1 VHPAYPPPPSSGSDV
16 PALPASHG
24 TSLPAVHR
32 ADADAGPSALEPT
45 LFELK
50 KLIVGQER
58 LLERLLVAL
67 LVGGHVIIEGVP
79 GLAKTMTVKALA
91 EVVSGTFGRIQFTP
105 DLVPADLVGTR
116 VYHPA
121 KAEFSVELGPV
132 FVNLLLAD
140 EINRAPAK
148 VQSALLEVMQE
159 RQVTI
164 GGRTFPVPD
173 PFLVLATQNPIEA
186 EGTYPLPEA
195 QLDRFLFKVLVDY
208 PSFHEELTVIQR
220 VTGPPITLQ
229 PVLTLQELRAMRAE
243 VGQVYVDP
251 PVAAY
256 AATLVAATRLPATY
270 GLGDL
275 ASGIS
280 FGASPRASINL
291 VMGAK
296 ALAFIRGRAYAL
308 PHDIA
313 DIAPEVLRHR
323 LVLSYDGIATGLT
336 PEIVVG
342 RVLERYPPPWIS
354 LGDRRA
360 S

>member
-16 PALPASHG
+16 PALPASQ
-24 TSLPAVHR
+24 TASLPAVHR
-32 ADADAGPSALEPT
+32 ADADAPSSPLEPT

-50 KLIVGQER
+50 KLIVGQDR

-91 EVVSGTFGRIQFTP
+91 EVISGTFGRIQFTP
-105 DLVPADLVGTR
+105 DLVPADLIGTR

-208 PSFHEELTVIQR
+208 PTFHEELVVIQR

-229 PVLTLQELRAMRAE
+229 PELTLDQLRAMRAE
-243 VGQVYVDP
+243 ASQIYVDP

-275 ASGIS
+275 AQGIS

-291 VMGAK
+291 VLGAK
-296 ALAFIRGRAYAL
+296 ALAYIRGRTYAL
-308 PHDIA
+308 PHDVA
-313 DIAPEVLRHR
+313 DVAPEVLRHR

-354 LGDRRA
+354 LGDRRV